1 MWFMTLVDTNCI
13 MITGM
18 SHSNDPI
25 VQESDMKKKTNNKAG
40 TTPELLS
47 PSS

>member
-1 MWFMTLVDTNCI
+1 MLFMTLVDTNCI

-25 VQESDMKKKTNNKAG
+25 VQVSDKEKNTVKKK
-40 TTPELLS
+40 LIM
-47 PSS
+47 PS

>member
-18 SHSNDPI
+18 SHSNDPT
-25 VQESDMKKKTNNKAG
+25 VQESGMENSTCTNKYEDTG
-40 TTPELLS
+40 
-47 PSS
+47 

>member
-1 MWFMTLVDTNCI
+1 

-25 VQESDMKKKTNNKAG
+25 VQESDMEKKIVKKAD
-40 TTPELLS
+40 TIPEPLS

>member
-1 MWFMTLVDTNCI
+1 MWFMTLVDTNCV

-25 VQESDMKKKTNNKAG
+25 VQESDMEKKRVKRPDVIK
-40 TTPELLS
+40 
-47 PSS
+47 